1 MNLNNKSIK
10 SITMTDEQTEMY
22 DDDGSEAA
30 SLLAELRAEA
40 QQIIDNGD
48 AFTVEIYTA
57 DGIVAE
63 VVQ

>member
-1 MNLNNKSIK
+1 MNKSIK

-57 DGIVAE
+57 DGIVAD

>member
-1 MNLNNKSIK
+1 MNKSIK

-48 AFTVEIYTA
+48 VFTVEIYTA

>member
-1 MNLNNKSIK
+1 MNKSIK